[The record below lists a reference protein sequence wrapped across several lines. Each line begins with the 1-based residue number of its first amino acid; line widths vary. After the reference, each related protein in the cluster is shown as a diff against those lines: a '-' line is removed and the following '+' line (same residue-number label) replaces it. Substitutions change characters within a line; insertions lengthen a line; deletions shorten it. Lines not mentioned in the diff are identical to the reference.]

1 MSTKREDAET
11 LKARVTK
18 DLIEKAIE
26 CVNEDEH
33 LAVDGCRY
41 EIVSGEDMYEESI
54 KHSAEHMYPD
64 EPLCSSLG
72 MVMDDEV
79 RAMSM
84 VPLLQNMTIVL
95 VATKTREI
103 IGQRVI
109 STMSINDKIEL
120 DQIQVPAN
128 NKFLKLYD
136 TINKSCDFW
145 KHYNVEEAFHF
156 FGLSVH
162 REYRRKGIGT
172 KLMQA
177 ALLFIKS
184 MNLGP
189 VLVKALGDSIYSHR
203 IFERTEFDCLG
214 EIMYDDYK
222 NDGEQVVTNTGE
234 HKSIKLFCKM
244 I

>member
-1 MSTKREDAET
+1 MTR
-11 LKARVTK
+11 LFQ
-18 DLIEKAIE
+18 AIC
-26 CVNEDEH
+26 CVNEAEH
-33 LAVDGCRY
+33 LAVGDCRY
-41 EIVSGEDMYEESI
+41 EIVRGENMYEESI
-54 KHSAEHMYPD
+54 KHSAEHMFPD

-72 MVMDDEV
+72 MVMDSEV
-79 RAMSM
+79 KAMSLA
-84 VPLLQNMTIVL
+84 PLLQNMTIVL
-95 VATKTREI
+95 VSTKTREI

-109 STMSINDKIEL
+109 STMSIHDKL
-120 DQIQVPAN
+120 DLDKIQVPAN
-128 NKFLKLYD
+128 KKFLKLYD

-145 KHYNVEEAFHF
+145 KHYDVEEAFHF

-162 REYRRKGIGT
+162 REYRRRGFGA

-189 VLVKALGDSIYSHR
+189 VLVKALGDSKYSHR

-222 NDGEQVVTNTGE
+222 IDGEQVVTDTGE
-234 HKSIKLFCKM
+234 HTSIKLFCKM